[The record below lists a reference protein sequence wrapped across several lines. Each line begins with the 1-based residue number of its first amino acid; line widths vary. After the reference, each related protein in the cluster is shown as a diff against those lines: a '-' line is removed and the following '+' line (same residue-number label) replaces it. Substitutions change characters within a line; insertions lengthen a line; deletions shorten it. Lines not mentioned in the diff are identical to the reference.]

1 MYNKILEFFCTQ
13 SLGVQNT
20 HEKENHTRKLN
31 NNTHTHPR
39 RRRRR
44 RRLMVPSSWSSSSSR
59 VRSIFVA
66 VFVVSRGATF
76 VKSYTTECRC
86 NGESFLV
93 QGVSLGGR
101 CAEWGSKN
109 EICVTQTSVTGN
121 EDCCKPWC
129 WVSEE
134 DCPTARYNKEADMFY
149 SYDACGATCANDHC
163 GEENTYQDIE
173 SGNIVC
179 ESEYRNAWIKYRM
192 ATWIFILPLFCLVSS
207 AMHYRRR
214 SRAVV
219 ASHLYN
225 YRNNGGGSPYQ
236 ASSQAQ
242 WRGDNFG
249 VQNNFTTTNGRTV
262 YVVGPNGRLTPLH
275 NSNANIQPQFYQQGD
290 AAQEMRQQNQPRS
303 GGMLDAL
310 FGRDRRNEVQ
320 TQSQLQ
326 NQHQQAP
333 SVAEMAPVSREP
345 TYAPPS
351 NYYGNENQV
360 RRNQA
365 VTETDSQQQAYPT
378 V

>member
-1 MYNKILEFFCTQ
+1 MRSFFDIILEYFCQFFV
-13 SLGVQNT
+13 LGVQNT
-20 HEKENHTRKLN
+20 RKRKPHLKIEHQHT
-31 NNTHTHPR
+31 NTHTHT
-39 RRRRR
+39 RRRR
-44 RRLMVPSSWSSSSSR
+44 RRLMVPSSWSWSSSR

-109 EICVTQTSVTGN
+109 EICVTQTGVTGN
-121 EDCCKPWC
+121 GDCCKPWC

-134 DCPTARYNKEADMFY
+134 DCPTARYNKEADKFY
-149 SYDACGATCANDHC
+149 SYDACSATCANDHC
-163 GEENTYQDIE
+163 GEEIWYQDIE

-179 ESEYRNAWIKYRM
+179 ESEYRNAWVKYRM
-192 ATWIFILPLFCLVSS
+192 ATWIFILPLCCLVSS

-225 YRNNGGGSPYQ
+225 NRNNGGGSPYQ
-236 ASSQAQ
+236 MSSQAQ

-275 NSNANIQPQFYQQGD
+275 NSNVNIQPQFYQRGD

-345 TYAPPS
+345 TYATPS
-351 NYYGNENQV
+351 NYYYGNENQV
-360 RRNQA
+360 RRN
-365 VTETDSQQQAYPT
+365 
-378 V
+378 